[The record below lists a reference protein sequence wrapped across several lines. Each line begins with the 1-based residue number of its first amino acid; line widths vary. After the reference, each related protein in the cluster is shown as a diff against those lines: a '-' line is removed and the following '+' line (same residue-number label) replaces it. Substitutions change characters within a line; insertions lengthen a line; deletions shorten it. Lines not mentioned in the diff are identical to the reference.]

1 MKNTDIVR
9 IHVRFPYSCCTKTLK
24 NVLVIWHLVG
34 LTSCP
39 HTSRDSYSLV
49 CIHAQTPSI
58 AQPLRL
64 VSDVCVSKFICLHT
78 PSCGSANTNGRLMW
92 LALPLLDM
100 HSSETAG

>member
-1 MKNTDIVR
+1 M
-9 IHVRFPYSCCTKTLK
+9 
-24 NVLVIWHLVG
+24 LVTWHLAR

-39 HTSRDSYSLV
+39 SYINKLLLISLHSRSNTKSY
-49 CIHAQTPSI
+49 
-58 AQPLRL
+58 RL
-64 VSDVCVSKFICLHT
+64 AFASGFDVCVSEFICLHT